1 MGRMTFVFRRLLLL
15 VPTVLGVT
23 IIAFFMIH
31 LIPGDPAR
39 TILGIHSTPRGIAIL
54 HQEWGLNR
62 PLASQYWLFMDR
74 LFHGNLGTSLYYNVP
89 VWGLITS
96 HLPPTLWL
104 ICYAAVLAVLISVPL
119 AMIAA
124 SRKDAVRDHVVRA
137 VPLLGLGMPSFW
149 LALILQ
155 TLLAVKLRLFP
166 VTGYGSGPIG
176 HLHSMFLPALTV
188 AIALCPVVIRS
199 LRASMLNVLGADFI
213 TTARAKG
220 VPSRRLFVRHV
231 LRNAVIPAVTV
242 LGINIGFLIGGTL
255 IVENV
260 FDIPGIG
267 QLMINAI
274 FQRDFPVVQGVTRRR
289 ATWYRQPAL
298 MAGLVITAIILLSAI
313 FAPLL
318 TPYNPIA
325 QDLNATLQGPSAQH
339 WLGTDQLG
347 RDVFT
352 RLLYGAR
359 VDLKVGFIA
368 VLFPFCLGTILGS
381 LAGYFG
387 GWTELVIMR
396 LVDVVVAFP
405 FYVLLIALVF
415 VLGPGE
421 RSIYIAITIV
431 GWVSYARLVRAEI
444 LVAKRQDYVL
454 AAQGGGLSNLRIM
467 GRHLTPNVISQAII
481 YAMSDIVQDI
491 LAIVTLGY
499 FGLGI
504 PPPTAEWGSMI
515 NEGQNFLTTHWQLAT
530 IPGLAVVLV
539 GLGLSLIGDGLA
551 DLLRPGQS

>member
-1 MGRMTFVFRRLLLL
+1 MIDPEIGGQIFAAGTG
-15 VPTVLGVT
+15 TVTEL
-23 IIAFFMIH
+23 A
-31 LIPGDPAR
+31 
-39 TILGIHSTPRGIAIL
+39 
-54 HQEWGLNR
+54 
-62 PLASQYWLFMDR
+62 PLATERGGQR
-74 LFHGNLGTSLYYNVP
+74 G
-89 VWGLITS
+89 
-96 HLPPTLWL
+96 
-104 ICYAAVLAVLISVPL
+104 
-119 AMIAA
+119 
-124 SRKDAVRDHVVRA
+124 
-137 VPLLGLGMPSFW
+137 
-149 LALILQ
+149 
-155 TLLAVKLRLFP
+155 
-166 VTGYGSGPIG
+166 
-176 HLHSMFLPALTV
+176 
-188 AIALCPVVIRS
+188 
-199 LRASMLNVLGADFI
+199 
-213 TTARAKG
+213 
-220 VPSRRLFVRHV
+220 RR
-231 LRNAVIPAVTV
+231 
-242 LGINIGFLIGGTL
+242 
-255 IVENV
+255 
-260 FDIPGIG
+260 
-267 QLMINAI
+267 
-274 FQRDFPVVQGVTRRR
+274 
-289 ATWYRQPAL
+289 TWYRQPAL
-298 MAGLVITAIILLSAI
+298 MAGLIITGIILASAI

-318 TPYNPIA
+318 TSYNPIA
-325 QDLNATLQGPSAQH
+325 QNLNATLQGPSAQH
-339 WLGTDQLG
+339 LLGTDQLG

-359 VDLKVGFIA
+359 VDLRVGFIA

-396 LVDVVVAFP
+396 MVDVVVAFP

-431 GWVSYARLVRAEI
+431 GWVSYTRLVRAEI

-515 NEGQNFLTTHWQLAT
+515 NEGQNFLSTHWQLVI
-530 IPGLAVVLV
+530 IPGFAVVIV

-551 DLLRPGQS
+551 DLLRTGQS